1 MEYIVSFHFNCLN
14 KRNMISRKSGEVYV
28 TSDASPEEL
37 QASDE
42 LCHLIAQDMGQKTK
56 QTILSVDITDIRQK

>member
-1 MEYIVSFHFNCLN
+1 
-14 KRNMISRKSGEVYV
+14 MISRKSGEVYV

-56 QTILSVDITDIRQK
+56 QMILSVDITDIRQK